1 IARERENEP
10 RAQVLVNSHSPY
22 LVDLLYAEEMVIAE
36 MKNGETIFRNV
47 DLFSRPALREMLESG
62 EITLG
67 EAWYQGDLHGY
78 P

>member
-1 IARERENEP
+1 
-10 RAQVLVNSHSPY
+10 
-22 LVDLLYAEEMVIAE
+22 VDLLYAEEMVIAE

-67 EAWYQGDLHGY
+67 EAWYQGDLGMFQKY
-78 P
+78 IYTLKKRNA